1 MCKYTSW
8 AEHQE
13 WTLNP
18 ETSETGNIKKEIVNT
33 KKVSSESLKATL
45 ESGGFKIIKIH
56 PTTKVDPSAQID
68 LSQIF
73 TSSQIITPAQI

>member
-1 MCKYTSW
+1 M
-8 AEHQE
+8 
-13 WTLNP
+13 
-18 ETSETGNIKKEIVNT
+18 NT

-68 LSQIF
+68 PSVVIPEGCVIGPNVVIAKGAVLGSVYI
-73 TSSQIITPAQI
+73 